1 MMGHINNLVVELV
14 RDALGEKAVGDLF
27 DAAGMAPR
35 RFQPELIYPESDFQ
49 KLFQAAQKVFGVGDA
64 DAEKAFAKYFMQR
77 SPQMFPAIFELAG
90 SARGLIERIP
100 AIHRNFPA
108 SASFGDFRE
117 KVVICESTPAR
128 IVLDYT
134 SPNLLCL
141 TLRTVVGHC
150 LEYFQETGDVHETS
164 CQKLGDACCRIVID
178 FHGPRTE

>member
-1 MMGHINNLVVELV
+1 MMGHINNLVVGLV
-14 RDALGEKAVGDLF
+14 RDTLGEPAVQVLF
-27 DAAGMAPR
+27 QEAGITPR
-35 RFQPELIYPESDFQ
+35 RFQPELIYPEAEFQ
-49 KLFQAAQKVFGVGDA
+49 ALFQAAQKVFGVDA
-64 DAEKAFAKYFMQR
+64 VAAEQAFAKYFMER

-128 IVLDYT
+128 IVLEYT

-141 TLRTVVGHC
+141 TLRTVAQHC
-150 LEYFQETGDVHETS
+150 LEYFGESGAVHETG
-164 CQKLGDACCRIVID
+164 CQKLGEPCCRIVID
-178 FHGPRTE
+178 FHGPRAA